1 MIDGPTPDQTAAL
14 AVQLQY
20 AAARDLHFDAA
31 RVASLHGDHEAERLE
46 IAWTKLVA
54 RALADEVRCTI
65 TRGVL

>member
-20 AAARDLHFDAA
+20 ARDLHFDAA
-31 RVASLHGDHEAERLE
+31 RVASLHGDREAERLE